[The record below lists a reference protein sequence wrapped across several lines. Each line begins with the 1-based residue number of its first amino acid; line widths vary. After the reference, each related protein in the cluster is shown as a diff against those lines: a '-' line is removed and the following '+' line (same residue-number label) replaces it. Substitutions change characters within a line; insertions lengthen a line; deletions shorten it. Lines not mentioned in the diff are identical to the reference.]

1 MSIQELQ
8 VIACHYLFIN
18 KTTANNPQK
27 ENKTHDNCL
36 LRTSIQNII
45 KD

>member
-27 ENKTHDNCL
+27 K
-36 LRTSIQNII
+36 I
-45 KD
+45 KHMTTVFLGHPFKIL